1 MLSKLDIRLRTPT
14 PPALEAACWEPKTP
28 SNAAE
33 LGSQS
38 AMIRDRIQKH
48 QDSSPS
54 SIVGRL
60 DQLTRGAEQIA
71 HEMVLMRAEIAT
83 LRKANETATQRRKR
97 QNKHIQKGGVLTI
110 ADGQAILEQAGV
122 DEQIDGETRQ
132 SKRRK
137 TGGSPRQRRC
147 RRCRE
152 TGHDSR
158 NCDQAEK

>member
-83 LRKANETATQRRKR
+83 LWKANETATQRRKR
-97 QNKHIQKGGVLTI
+97 QKKHIQKGGVLTMPT
-110 ADGQAILEQAGV
+110 ARLY
-122 DEQIDGETRQ
+122 
-132 SKRRK
+132 
-137 TGGSPRQRRC
+137 
-147 RRCRE
+147 
-152 TGHDSR
+152 
-158 NCDQAEK
+158 